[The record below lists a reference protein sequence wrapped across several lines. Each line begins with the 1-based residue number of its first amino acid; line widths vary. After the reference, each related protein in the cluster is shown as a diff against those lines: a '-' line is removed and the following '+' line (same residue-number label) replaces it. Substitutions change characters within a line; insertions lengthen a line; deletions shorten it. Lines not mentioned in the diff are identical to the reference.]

1 MTIFSCVNESRE
13 RVSECVD
20 GDVTSEK
27 DRWRGGGGL
36 GGIGRRR
43 SDRGIN
49 AGFTTY
55 NSAVAHRPLDFLLAW
70 HEPRSVPSAFRRTCA
85 ELSGC
90 ARPYE
95 KTKEILDQIGS
106 PRGQT
111 EKSTRTR
118 KVRASKRTLR
128 KQETN
133 KSETTTVT
141 S

>member
-1 MTIFSCVNESRE
+1 MMIFSCVNGSRE
-13 RVSECVD
+13 RVSECV
-20 GDVTSEK
+20 GE
-27 DRWRGGGGL
+27 GPEE
-36 GGIGRRR
+36 RRR
-43 SDRGIN
+43 GPGRHRATAERPWDQRRI
-49 AGFTTY
+49 TTY
-55 NSAVAHRPLDFLLAW
+55 NSAVAHRPLDFLLVW